1 MLTISSILFHWL
13 QDKEKR
19 KEKTEFTHPFQNPR
33 FQTELFPKSAQ
44 FLDFQW
50 TPTGLSGQFRGILS
64 GLKPLDWRNLLQC
77 DEKQFGHEL
86 MLKQALMVKGGGYRE
101 KVSAGLDCRLD
112 AQQELLDLVL
122 QNLRLFHGDTFAFT
136 EDGFRIKSVGLTYRI
151 SDWQDSPLVLLAQI
165 IQEDFII
172 LEHDELANCWRFV
185 TGVAA
190 FSFVELGINGEKGFM
205 TPGASMASIHT
216 PVPGFNPTIH
226 DQVSNYFKTLKGEN
240 AFWRANWIITP
251 LEGISPFETA
261 ITGEKGGNEV
271 ERSRI
276 SSDDQEEKEAALKTA
291 PLLSANHLD
300 RPAEELAVRT
310 EYQTIFKLP
319 NSGCLVFAIH
329 SYIDP
334 LHTLTE
340 SPRAAEMI
348 ARATEKMNSD
358 TLNYRGVNDRAKETI
373 VTFLRQIYS
382 KN

>member
-1 MLTISSILFHWL
+1 
-13 QDKEKR
+13 
-19 KEKTEFTHPFQNPR
+19 
-33 FQTELFPKSAQ
+33 
-44 FLDFQW
+44 
-50 TPTGLSGQFRGILS
+50 
-64 GLKPLDWRNLLQC
+64 
-77 DEKQFGHEL
+77 
-86 MLKQALMVKGGGYRE
+86 MV
-101 KVSAGLDCRLD
+101 
-112 AQQELLDLVL
+112 
-122 QNLRLFHGDTFAFT
+122 
-136 EDGFRIKSVGLTYRI
+136 
-151 SDWQDSPLVLLAQI
+151 PLVSTL
-165 IQEDFII
+165 
-172 LEHDELANCWRFV
+172 
-185 TGVAA
+185 
-190 FSFVELGINGEKGFM
+190 
-205 TPGASMASIHT
+205 
-216 PVPGFNPTIH
+216 
-226 DQVSNYFKTLKGEN
+226 QVSNYFKTLKGEN

-261 ITGEKGGNEV
+261 ITGEKDGNEV

-276 SSDDQEEKEAALKTA
+276 SSDDQEEKEAALKVALVVFLSLSAFGLDLSIILQTA

>member
-1 MLTISSILFHWL
+1 
-13 QDKEKR
+13 
-19 KEKTEFTHPFQNPR
+19 
-33 FQTELFPKSAQ
+33 
-44 FLDFQW
+44 
-50 TPTGLSGQFRGILS
+50 
-64 GLKPLDWRNLLQC
+64 
-77 DEKQFGHEL
+77 
-86 MLKQALMVKGGGYRE
+86 MV
-101 KVSAGLDCRLD
+101 
-112 AQQELLDLVL
+112 
-122 QNLRLFHGDTFAFT
+122 
-136 EDGFRIKSVGLTYRI
+136 
-151 SDWQDSPLVLLAQI
+151 PLVSTL
-165 IQEDFII
+165 
-172 LEHDELANCWRFV
+172 
-185 TGVAA
+185 
-190 FSFVELGINGEKGFM
+190 
-205 TPGASMASIHT
+205 
-216 PVPGFNPTIH
+216 
-226 DQVSNYFKTLKGEN
+226 QVSNYFKTLKGEN

-319 NSGCLVFAIH
+319 NSKCLVFAIH

-334 LHTLTE
+334 LLTLTE

-348 ARATEKMNSD
+348 ARATDKMNSD
-358 TLNYRGVNDRAKETI
+358 TLNYRGINERAKETI

>member
-1 MLTISSILFHWL
+1 MFTISSILFHWL
-13 QDKEKR
+13 QDKENL

-77 DEKQFGHEL
+77 DRKQFGHEL
-86 MLKQALMVKGGGYRE
+86 MLKRALMEEGGGYRE
-101 KVSAGLDCRLD
+101 KVSAGLNSRLD

-122 QNLRLFHGDTFAFT
+122 QNLRLFHADTFAFT
-136 EDGFRIKSVGLTYRI
+136 EDGFLIKPVGLSYRI
-151 SDWQDSPLVLLAQI
+151 SDWQDSPLALLAQI
-165 IQEDFII
+165 LQEDFII
-172 LEHDELANCWRFV
+172 LEHDETGKCWRFA
-185 TGVAA
+185 TGVAG

-251 LEGISPFETA
+251 LEGISPFEAA
-261 ITGEKGGNEV
+261 ISGDKEGNEV
-271 ERSRI
+271 ERNRI
-276 SSDDQEEKEAALKTA
+276 GSDDQEEKEAALKMA
-291 PLLSANHLD
+291 PLLSADHLD

-319 NSGCLVFAIH
+319 VSNCLVFAIH

-334 LHTLTE
+334 LHALTE

-348 ARATEKMNSD
+348 ARATEKMNPA
-358 TLNYRGVNDRAKETI
+358 TLNYRGINERAKETI
-373 VTFLRQIYS
+373 VTFLRQIYCT
-382 KN
+382 K